1 MVRALPWK
9 AVADLMTQGKNVE
22 VCGTFLS
29 AVFREASSKI
39 IAWSTPAKFAGNIL
53 GPARKPL
60 V

>member
-1 MVRALPWK
+1 VVPN
-9 AVADLMTQGKNVE
+9 ADMK
-22 VCGTFLS
+22 FPS

-39 IAWSTPAKFAGNIL
+39 IAWSTPAKLAGNIL